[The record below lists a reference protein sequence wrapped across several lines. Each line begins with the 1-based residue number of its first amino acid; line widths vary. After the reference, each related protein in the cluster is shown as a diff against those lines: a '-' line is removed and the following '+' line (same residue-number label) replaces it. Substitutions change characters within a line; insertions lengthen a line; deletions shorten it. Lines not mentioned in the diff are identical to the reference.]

1 MSSRAVREYCL
12 GKSAEVCLI
21 HDKAYKE
28 SHKDT
33 HTTVVGGGYSHAPKP
48 PWYES
53 PCQTFGLL
61 FTSNQRYPDDVG
73 LSVWLIGELDSG
85 WDLGEVIIDEKIN
98 MIWVCVLERGASRV
112 QKEAMS
118 LECKTRGE

>member
-1 MSSRAVREYCL
+1 MT
-12 GKSAEVCLI
+12 KLI
-21 HDKAYKE
+21 KNHIK
-28 SHKDT
+28 T
-33 HTTVVGGGYSHAPKP
+33 HTLQWVVVVTLHAPKP

-61 FTSNQRYPDDVG
+61 FTGNQRYPDDVG